1 MIILKEESMDINEM
15 ALRLSSLERARSED
29 QQKAAQQA
37 FMDKYGN
44 RISNNANLGLV
55 ILNELNRRN
64 IDTSAADE
72 AVTEILDNLR
82 MEATALLDTIKE
94 NMDSANE
101 IIDKVESMQ
110 EAVDAAAAATG
121 ADMSEGVGQV
131 EQPMMDQL
139 PPPEGG
145 EMPPA
150 EGEGAAMP
158 PEGGEMPP
166 AEGEGAAMPPEGGE
180 MPPAPEEQLPPQN
193 AISDKRMK
201 FIKGVISDKRMKRNK
216 QNLAYKLDPGIINA
230 CSSGF

>member
-166 AEGEGAAMPPEGGE
+166 A
-180 MPPAPEEQLPPQN
+180 PEEQLPPQN

>member
-1 MIILKEESMDINEM
+1 MDINEM

-139 PPPEGG
+139 SPPEGAAMPPAP
-145 EMPPA
+145 EEQIPPA

-158 PEGGEMPP
+158 PATEEQIPP
-166 AEGEGAAMPPEGGE
+166 AKGEGAAM
-180 MPPAPEEQLPPQN
+180 PPQN
-193 AISDKRMK
+193 AISDKHMK